1 MNLLNGI
8 AVSICSTYWRALVS
22 FGSVTRTR
30 IVWSIGALAAAL
42 IAILAAA
49 VVWVPIVGAGG
60 ILHPARRAVLVPPP
74 QSCQDVTFTSG
85 DVVLRGWR
93 CPARGQRRGVIVS
106 LHGVA
111 DNRASAVGIIDRFVA
126 RGFDVVA
133 YDSRAH
139 GQSSGEACTYGVLEK
154 VDLQRVLDQLQPGPV
169 ILLGTS
175 LGAAVALQAAAD
187 DSRIV
192 SVIAAETFSDLRTV
206 VTDRVPFFLTRGLV
220 ARALERAEDDGR
232 FSVDQANP
240 EAAAAHVRVPV
251 LLIHGAA
258 DVDTPPAH
266 SRRVFA
272 ALKGP
277 KQLILVPGAAHNR
290 SLQGDVWNAIDAWIE
305 GIVT

>member
-1 MNLLNGI
+1 MS
-8 AVSICSTYWRALVS
+8 V
-22 FGSVTRTR
+22 GSVTRRRTF
-30 IVWSIGALAAAL
+30 WSLGALTAAL
-42 IAILAAA
+42 IATLTAA
-49 VVWVPIVGAGG
+49 VQWVPVLGAGG
-60 ILHPARRAVLVPPP
+60 ILHPARRVILVPAP

-85 DVVLRGWR
+85 DVSLRGWH

-106 LHGVA
+106 LHGVS
-111 DNRASAVGIIDRFVA
+111 DNRASAAGIIDRFVA

-139 GQSSGEACTYGVLEK
+139 GESGGDACTYGVLEK
-154 VDLQRVLDQLQPGPV
+154 VDLQRVLDQLEPGPV
-169 ILLGTS
+169 ILIGTS

-187 DSRIV
+187 DSRIT

-206 VTDRVPFFLTRGLV
+206 VAERAPFLLTRGLV
-220 ARALERAEDDGR
+220 ASALERAEHDGR
-232 FSVDQANP
+232 FSVDGANP
-240 EAAAAHVRVPV
+240 EAAARRIRIPV

-258 DVDTPPAH
+258 DLDTPPDH

-290 SLQGDVWNAIDAWIE
+290 SLQGDVWTAIDTWIE
-305 GIVT
+305 WIVT